1 MPHGAGICTNIYPN
15 NFRNVGKYTST
26 MDHIY
31 IIYIYIYM
39 VCLFIEHSFSP
50 LFPCPGELL
59 V

>member
-31 IIYIYIYM
+31 IYIHIYIWFAY
-39 VCLFIEHSFSP
+39 LSS
-50 LFPCPGELL
+50 LDELL

>member
-1 MPHGAGICTNIYPN
+1 MLHGAGICTNIYPN
-15 NFRNVGKYTST
+15 NLRNVGKYTST

-31 IIYIYIYM
+31 IHIYM